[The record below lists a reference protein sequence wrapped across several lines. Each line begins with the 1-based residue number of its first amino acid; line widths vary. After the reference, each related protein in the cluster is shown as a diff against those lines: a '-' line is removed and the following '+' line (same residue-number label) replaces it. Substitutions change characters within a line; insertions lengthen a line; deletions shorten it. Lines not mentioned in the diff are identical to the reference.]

1 MFSIKN
7 NNVAI
12 LIMAAGGSRRL
23 DSPKQLLKWGDDF
36 LVNHVVNTA
45 IQAGVGPIKLVLG
58 CRAEEIRGVLSQKE
72 INVLI
77 NPDWQ
82 NGMSSSI
89 KAGIASLDEDVDA
102 ALIMLVDQPFVSI
115 DLLRLLAVKIG
126 EKEIEIAAPRVA
138 GQQCNPVA
146 FKRCLFLEMMKISG
160 DCGAKAMLKGQRV
173 GWVDWP
179 DERLALD
186 IDSLEDYQ
194 IALRLKEVQPSP
206 SSGLASR

>member
-1 MFSIKN
+1 VCWKAWVFSIKN

-12 LIMAAGGSRRL
+12 LIMAAGGSSRL
-23 DSPKQLLKWGDDF
+23 DSPKQLLKWGNDF

-45 IQAGVGPIKLVLG
+45 LEAGVGPIKLVLG
-58 CRAEEIRGVLSQKE
+58 CHSEEILKVLSKKD
-72 INVLI
+72 IAVLI

-102 ALIMLVDQPFVSI
+102 ALIMLVDQPFVSV

-146 FKRCLFLEMMKISG
+146 FKRSLFSEIMKISG
-160 DCGAKAMLKGQRV
+160 DHGAKAMLKGRRIGCV
-173 GWVDWP
+173 NWP

-194 IALRLKEVQPSP
+194 IALRLKEV
-206 SSGLASR
+206 